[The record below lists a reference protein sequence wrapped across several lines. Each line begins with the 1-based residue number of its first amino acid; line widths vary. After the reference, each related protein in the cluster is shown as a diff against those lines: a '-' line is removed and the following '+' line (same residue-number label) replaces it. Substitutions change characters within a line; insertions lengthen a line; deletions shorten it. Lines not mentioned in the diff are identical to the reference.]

1 MFSNESSAQCS
12 FLSRFR
18 GSCFTRLWRFDLM
31 EIWVCFLSCITTR
44 LKKKKIH
51 HFGIVLRMCL
61 RTTQGGSSK
70 HDWSPSP
77 TDISAGGYHRPILA
91 YRRISLLVSNISW
104 YGSFWFLQKKK
115 KKCEE
120 SFIILDCIS
129 IKWSLSPLLDNH
141 IRGNAQK
148 KKSQNIGSCISPK
161 DLVSSGTNWQF
172 KDSTFLKVRLSY
184 LFLLQS
190 RSRRY
195 INTMIA
201 PKYSVHRVL
210 HPARIQKLCL

>member
-1 MFSNESSAQCS
+1 MTGA
-12 FLSRFR
+12 RV
-18 GSCFTRLWRFDLM
+18 RLIYQLADIIDRYWPIG
-31 EIWVCFLSCITTR
+31 EYHYWY
-44 LKKKKIH
+44 
-51 HFGIVLRMCL
+51 
-61 RTTQGGSSK
+61 
-70 HDWSPSP
+70 P
-77 TDISAGGYHRPILA
+77 ISADMEVFGF
-91 YRRISLLVSNISW
+91 YR
-104 YGSFWFLQKKK
+104 KKK
-115 KKCEE
+115 KKCEK
-120 SFIILDCIS
+120 SIIILDCIS